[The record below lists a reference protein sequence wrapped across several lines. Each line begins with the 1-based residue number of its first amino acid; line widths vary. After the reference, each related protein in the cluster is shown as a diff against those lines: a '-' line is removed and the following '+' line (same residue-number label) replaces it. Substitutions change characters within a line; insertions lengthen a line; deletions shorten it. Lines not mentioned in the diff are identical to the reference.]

1 MDHAGDK
8 QRWKQQCQPPAN
20 LSLGLSEEVAEW
32 TDGSELLVLVQHFNS
47 TRFLHERNSQINP
60 GLISWQKVLVIFGH
74 TSLEGVLDDP
84 SFISSDPV
92 PPSSSVCQVCAEGRA
107 LLAPC
112 PRDRS
117 QGWTEQAWPQLGQSQ
132 ALLFVCAGSVSI
144 NPSKMVWRWV
154 VLHRRKK
161 RRSLFIKPGFNPS
174 N

>member
-84 SFISSDPV
+84 SFISSDLV
-92 PPSSSVCQVCAEGRA
+92 PPSSCVPGFVLKEGPCCHP
-107 LLAPC
+107 APGTG
-112 PRDRS
+112 PRD
-117 QGWTEQAWPQLGQSQ
+117 GQSRPGLSWGSHSIAVCVRRICKHQPFQNGLKMSSLTQKKKEKISVYQ
-132 ALLFVCAGSVSI
+132 ARI
-144 NPSKMVWRWV
+144 
-154 VLHRRKK
+154 
-161 RRSLFIKPGFNPS
+161 
-174 N
+174 